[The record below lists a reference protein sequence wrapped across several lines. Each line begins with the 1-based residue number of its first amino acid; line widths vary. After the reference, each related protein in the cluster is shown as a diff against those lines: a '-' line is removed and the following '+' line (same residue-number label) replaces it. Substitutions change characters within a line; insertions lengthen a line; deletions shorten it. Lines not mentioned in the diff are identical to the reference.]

1 MAARGVGAG
10 VVSSGTEEPVEAAG
24 GPAGPQ
30 GSRRPG
36 RLLPTVGVVVVF
48 LAAVLGANLF
58 GVRDSLLGTAV
69 PPARPV
75 ASGRAADAPTS
86 PSAGSTSLRSQPWWQ
101 TVVSRDG
108 TAGSALVP
116 FTVAAGALEWR
127 LTWTC
132 TAGHL
137 LIPSPERAKPLVDA
151 GCPAKGSAYA
161 TRTGAGTLRVE
172 AGGPWQVQL
181 DQHVDVPLVEPP
193 LPAMG
198 EPGAAAVA
206 GGPLYGIDEVGTGTA
221 TLYRLPGGSYALRL
235 EDVFVT
241 ANAGLELRLS
251 PVAAPHSTR
260 DYTSGPSA
268 FVAPL
273 DVTAGSLNVSVPA
286 DVDVTRYK
294 SLVVW
299 CPTVN
304 SAYAGAPLRRS

>member
-1 MAARGVGAG
+1 M
-10 VVSSGTEEPVEAAG
+10 EAAEVPP
-24 GPAGPQ
+24 GPPG
-30 GSRRPG
+30 RP
-36 RLLPTVGVVVVF
+36 RLLPVVGVVVLL
-48 LAAVLGANLF
+48 LAALFGGNVL
-58 GVRDSLLGTAV
+58 GVRDAVLGTAV

-75 ASGRAADAPTS
+75 ASSRVAGATAS
-86 PSAGSTSLRSQPWWQ
+86 PPARPTSLRSQPWWQ
-101 TVVSRDG
+101 TVLSRDG

-116 FTVAAGALEWR
+116 FSVAAGALEWR
-127 LTWTC
+127 LNWTC
-132 TAGHL
+132 TSGHL
-137 LIPSPERAKPLVDA
+137 LIPSPDRARPLVDA
-151 GCPAKGSAYA
+151 GCPAKGSTYA

-198 EPGAAAVA
+198 EPGAAAVGA
-206 GGPLYGIDEVGTGTA
+206 GPLYGIDEVGTGTA
-221 TLYRLPGGSYALRL
+221 TLWRLPDGRYALRL
-235 EDVFVT
+235 EDLFVT

-251 PVAAPHSTR
+251 PVAAPHSTK

-273 DVTAGSLNVSVPA
+273 DVTAGSLNVAVPA
-286 DVDVTRYK
+286 DVDVTRYR

-304 SAYAGAPLRRS
+304 SAYAAATLAPRAQPGR